1 MLFLPQDAISKKSF
15 HPWAEFAADA
25 GVINYGDVKAAF
37 GSCDH
42 VIEGE
47 VKIGGQE
54 HFYMETHSIRV
65 VPKGEDGE
73 LDVYVG
79 TQCCTEVQVRMLSS
93 FSKSMGSV
101 PIGMNH
107 IPLC

>member
-1 MLFLPQDAISKKSF
+1 MHLINQLYYVTTSRLPIKILLMLLMPQDAISKKSF
-15 HPWAEFAADA
+15 HPWTGDA
-25 GVINYGDVKAAF
+25 GSINYGDVTAAF
-37 GSCDH
+37 ASCDH

-47 VKIGGQE
+47 VKVGGQE

-79 TQCCTEVQVRMLSS
+79 AQYGTELQVR
-93 FSKSMGSV
+93 
-101 PIGMNH
+101 I
-107 IPLC
+107 